1 MVLSYSTG
9 VLEWQKR
16 IDVNGDKN
24 HKNDDDDDDDDD
36 DDHDDEQSNT
46 PQEWF
51 WSDLLAKTKKGRGL
65 ISVEISVKLEENN
78 ESDILC

>member
-9 VLEWQKR
+9 VLEWQKG
-16 IDVNGDKN
+16 IDVNEDRN
-24 HKNDDDDDDDDD
+24 HKNDDDDDDDD

-51 WSDLLAKTKKGRGL
+51 W
-65 ISVEISVKLEENN
+65 
-78 ESDILC
+78 

>member
-36 DDHDDEQSNT
+36 HDHDHDHDDEQSNT

-51 WSDLLAKTKKGRGL
+51 W
-65 ISVEISVKLEENN
+65 
-78 ESDILC
+78 